1 MRSEALVPTNSGFVS
16 RVTRQSDIAVALGV
30 IGILFVMLVPM
41 PALLLDL
48 FLAMNITFSLVTLLI
63 VLYVTKPL
71 DFSVFPSMLL
81 IATLF
86 RLSLNV
92 ASTRRILL
100 YGDQSEFAAGHVIN
114 SFGKFVVG
122 GNYVV
127 GFVVFLILVIIQF
140 VVITKGAGRV
150 AEVAARFTLDAMPM
164 KQMSIDTD
172 LSAGLIT
179 EEEARARRETVARE
193 ADFYGAMDGASKFVR
208 GDAIAGLIITGIN
221 IIGGLLIGVLQKGM
235 PISEAA
241 RRYTLLTIGDGLV
254 SQVPALIISTAAGVL
269 VTRAG
274 AETDFGKSL
283 TGQILFQPRALGIAS
298 AVLFTL
304 ALVPGLPK
312 ISFFMLSG
320 ITGSLAYLL
329 MRTSPAQAE
338 VEESEEKKSSPES
351 EVEEVERMLDMD
363 IMELNI
369 GYNLVPLVDVRQD
382 GVLLERIKMI
392 RRRCARELGIIV
404 PLIRIRDDMSLPP
417 NGYSIIIKENV
428 VARGEVMLNHYLAME
443 TGRVTEKI
451 EGIPTT
457 EPTNNIPA
465 LWIREENKEKA
476 QMAGYMVVDPVTVI
490 ATHLMET
497 INKHA
502 HELLTRQDVRR
513 LLDRL
518 SERYPALVDDLV
530 PNLLSLGTVQ
540 KVLQN
545 LLKERVPIRDLI
557 TILETLSDHAQTTK
571 DPMLLTEFVR
581 RSLGRTICKE
591 LVDEDGTLKVL
602 TLSPEVERNIADA
615 IQDRDGTMYLA
626 LDPDMAQRIVNGIA
640 SAITE
645 MPHLQIQ
652 PVILCA
658 EPLVRPFLRQLVERF
673 IPGLAVLS
681 YEEIPPEMEVKP
693 LGVVNIEGTN

>member
-41 PALLLDL
+41 PALLLDML
-48 FLAMNITFSLVTLLI
+48 LAMNITFSLVTLLI

-122 GNYVV
+122 GNYVI

-254 SQVPALIISTAAGVL
+254 SQVPALIIS
-269 VTRAG
+269 
-274 AETDFGKSL
+274 
-283 TGQILFQPRALGIAS
+283 
-298 AVLFTL
+298 
-304 ALVPGLPK
+304 
-312 ISFFMLSG
+312 
-320 ITGSLAYLL
+320 
-329 MRTSPAQAE
+329 
-338 VEESEEKKSSPES
+338 
-351 EVEEVERMLDMD
+351 
-363 IMELNI
+363 
-369 GYNLVPLVDVRQD
+369 
-382 GVLLERIKMI
+382 
-392 RRRCARELGIIV
+392 
-404 PLIRIRDDMSLPP
+404 
-417 NGYSIIIKENV
+417 
-428 VARGEVMLNHYLAME
+428 
-443 TGRVTEKI
+443 
-451 EGIPTT
+451 
-457 EPTNNIPA
+457 
-465 LWIREENKEKA
+465 
-476 QMAGYMVVDPVTVI
+476 
-490 ATHLMET
+490 
-497 INKHA
+497 
-502 HELLTRQDVRR
+502 
-513 LLDRL
+513 
-518 SERYPALVDDLV
+518 
-530 PNLLSLGTVQ
+530 
-540 KVLQN
+540 
-545 LLKERVPIRDLI
+545 
-557 TILETLSDHAQTTK
+557 
-571 DPMLLTEFVR
+571 
-581 RSLGRTICKE
+581 
-591 LVDEDGTLKVL
+591 
-602 TLSPEVERNIADA
+602 
-615 IQDRDGTMYLA
+615 
-626 LDPDMAQRIVNGIA
+626 
-640 SAITE
+640 
-645 MPHLQIQ
+645 
-652 PVILCA
+652 
-658 EPLVRPFLRQLVERF
+658 
-673 IPGLAVLS
+673 
-681 YEEIPPEMEVKP
+681 
-693 LGVVNIEGTN
+693 